1 MPKLHTRIIRHWI
14 RMGGLT
20 GRHRK
25 ARPKTFKT
33 EAAARKWAEAN
44 GIKNY
49 TLRDTKAAKK
59 HEHKF
64 RIIESK

>member
-1 MPKLHTRIIRHWI
+1 
-14 RMGGLT
+14 MGGLT

-64 RIIESK
+64 RIVEQ